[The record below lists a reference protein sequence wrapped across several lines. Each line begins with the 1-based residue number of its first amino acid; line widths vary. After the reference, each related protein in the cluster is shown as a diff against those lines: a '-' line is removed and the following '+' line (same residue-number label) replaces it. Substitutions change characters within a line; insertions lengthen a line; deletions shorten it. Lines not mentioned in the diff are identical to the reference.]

1 MKAVTLFKVVLI
13 AGLVSQIISVAAGVA
28 LVETLPPLL
37 QRYLA
42 EVANAEI
49 SVGFAIL
56 LSFYFLAVLVLM
68 PVNYYGL
75 WKFRPWARV
84 LYVVVSIVFT
94 LLLAFTGPVVMS
106 GLAYM
111 FFSIAL
117 ILEGAL
123 IAMMFIG
130 EVGEKFSKAKS

>member
-1 MKAVTLFKVVLI
+1 M
-13 AGLVSQIISVAAGVA
+13 
-28 LVETLPPLL
+28 
-37 QRYLA
+37 
-42 EVANAEI
+42 EVR
-49 SVGFAIL
+49 S
-56 LSFYFLAVLVLM
+56 
-68 PVNYYGL
+68 
-75 WKFRPWARV
+75 WARV

>member
-1 MKAVTLFKVVLI
+1 MKPVALFKVVLI
-13 AGLVSQIISVAAGVA
+13 AGLVFQVISVAAGVA

-75 WKFRPWARV
+75 WKFRAWARV

>member
-1 MKAVTLFKVVLI
+1 MKPVALFKVVLI
-13 AGLVSQIISVAAGVA
+13 AGLVFQVISVAAGVA

-75 WKFRPWARV
+75 WKSGRG
-84 LYVVVSIVFT
+84 
-94 LLLAFTGPVVMS
+94 LAFCMLLS
-106 GLAYM
+106 R
-111 FFSIAL
+111 
-117 ILEGAL
+117 
-123 IAMMFIG
+123 
-130 EVGEKFSKAKS
+130 

>member
-1 MKAVTLFKVVLI
+1 MKPVALFKVVLI
-13 AGLVSQIISVAAGVA
+13 AGLVFQVISVAAGVA

-75 WKFRPWARV
+75 WKFRSWARV

>member
-1 MKAVTLFKVVLI
+1 MKPVALFKVVLI
-13 AGLVSQIISVAAGVA
+13 AGLVFQVISVAAGVA

-75 WKFRPWARV
+75 WKFRSWARV

-117 ILEGAL
+117 IFEGAL